1 MLSDV
6 YFPRINGVSTSLASF
21 RAQLQQLGHRVTLVV
36 PAYPGLGAHPG
47 PDPHD
52 PNLIRIPSRY
62 LVVDPEDRILKPR
75 LIRRSLREAG
85 IERADLIHVHTPFV
99 AHYAGLKL
107 ARDWQVPVIE
117 TYHTFFE
124 EYLQHYLPWLPA
136 RWLRGLARRISR
148 AQCNAVDRVIA
159 PSTALHQALL
169 GYGIKTP
176 IVRLPTGIDPQAWS
190 GGDGHLFRAERGIAP
205 GREMLVHVSR
215 IAFEKNIGFLLQML
229 QHLRE
234 RRPGVLLLI
243 AGEGPART
251 ALQRQ
256 AAHMGLEDNLHW
268 CGYLDRATSLVD
280 CYRAGH
286 AFVFASATE
295 TQGLVLLEAMACG
308 LPVVSTARLGTL
320 DILTDASGA
329 EVAPE
334 EPAVFAERVARVL
347 DDPERQRAMRA
358 AHAAWAREW
367 SERRMAEQLLS
378 VYQDLLSPADALGTP
393 HAAADRPR

>member
-21 RAQLQQLGHRVTLVV
+21 RAQLRQLGHRVTLVV

-47 PDPHD
+47 PDPQD
-52 PNLIRIPSRY
+52 PDLIRIPSRY

-85 IERADLIHVHTPFV
+85 IERADVVHIHTPFV

-124 EYLQHYLPWLPA
+124 EYLQHYLPWLA
-136 RWLRGLARRISR
+136 AKWLRGLARRISR
-148 AQCNAVDRVIA
+148 TQCNAVDRVIA

-169 GYGIKTP
+169 EYGIKTP
-176 IVRLPTGIDPQAWS
+176 IVRLPTGIDPQAWT

-243 AGEGPART
+243 AGEGPARA

-256 AAHMGLEDNLHW
+256 AAQMGLEDNLHW
-268 CGYLDRATSLVD
+268 CGYLDRETSLVD

-367 SERRMAEQLLS
+367 SERRMAEQLLT

-393 HAAADRPR
+393 HTAADRPR

>member
-21 RAQLQQLGHRVTLVV
+21 RAQLRQLGHRVTLVV

-47 PDPHD
+47 PDPQD
-52 PNLIRIPSRY
+52 PDLIRIPSRY

-85 IERADLIHVHTPFV
+85 IERADVIHVHTPFV

-136 RWLRGLARRISR
+136 KWLRGLARRISR

-169 GYGIKTP
+169 EYGIKTP
-176 IVRLPTGIDPQAWS
+176 IVRLPTGIDPQAWT

-234 RRPGVLLLI
+234 RRP
-243 AGEGPART
+243 
-251 ALQRQ
+251 
-256 AAHMGLEDNLHW
+256 
-268 CGYLDRATSLVD
+268 
-280 CYRAGH
+280 
-286 AFVFASATE
+286 AS
-295 TQGLVLLEAMACG
+295 CC
-308 LPVVSTARLGTL
+308 
-320 DILTDASGA
+320 
-329 EVAPE
+329 
-334 EPAVFAERVARVL
+334 
-347 DDPERQRAMRA
+347 
-358 AHAAWAREW
+358 
-367 SERRMAEQLLS
+367 
-378 VYQDLLSPADALGTP
+378 
-393 HAAADRPR
+393 

>member
-6 YFPRINGVSTSLASF
+6 YSPRINGVSTSLASF
-21 RAQLQQLGHRVTLVV
+21 RAQLRQLGHRVTLVV

-47 PDPHD
+47 ADPHD
-52 PNLIRIPSRY
+52 PDLIRIPSRY

-85 IERADLIHVHTPFV
+85 IERADVVHVHTPFV
-99 AHYAGLKL
+99 AHYAGIKL

-136 RWLRGLARRISR
+136 KWLRGLARRISR

-159 PSTALHQALL
+159 PSTALHRALL
-169 GYGIKTP
+169 EYGIKTP
-176 IVRLPTGIDPQAWS
+176 IVRLPTGIDPQAWT

-243 AGEGPART
+243 AGEGPARA

-256 AAHMGLEDNLHW
+256 AAQMGLEDNLHW
-268 CGYLDRATSLVD
+268 CGYLDRETSLVD

-308 LPVVSTARLGTL
+308 LPVVSTARLGTI

-358 AHAAWAREW
+358 SHAAWAREW
-367 SERRMAEQLLS
+367 SERRMAEQLLT

-393 HAAADRPR
+393 HTAADRPR

>member
-21 RAQLQQLGHRVTLVV
+21 RAQLRQLGHRVTLVV

-47 PDPHD
+47 PDPQD
-52 PNLIRIPSRY
+52 PDLIRIPSRY

-85 IERADLIHVHTPFV
+85 IERADVVHVHTPFV

-136 RWLRGLARRISR
+136 KWLRGLARRISR

-169 GYGIKTP
+169 EYGIKTP
-176 IVRLPTGIDPQAWS
+176 IVRLPTGIDPQAWT

-243 AGEGPART
+243 AGEGPARA

-256 AAHMGLEDNLHW
+256 AAQMGLEDNLHW
-268 CGYLDRATSLVD
+268 CGYLDRETSLVD

-367 SERRMAEQLLS
+367 SERRMAEQLLT

-393 HAAADRPR
+393 HTAADRPR

>member
-21 RAQLQQLGHRVTLVV
+21 RAQLRQLGHRVTLVV

-47 PDPHD
+47 PDPQD
-52 PNLIRIPSRY
+52 PDLIRIPSRY

-85 IERADLIHVHTPFV
+85 IERADVVHVHTPFV

-136 RWLRGLARRISR
+136 QWLRGLARRISR

-169 GYGIKTP
+169 EYGIKTP
-176 IVRLPTGIDPQAWS
+176 IVRLPTGIDPQAWT

-243 AGEGPART
+243 AGEGPARA

-256 AAHMGLEDNLHW
+256 AAQMGLEDNLHW
-268 CGYLDRATSLVD
+268 CGYLDRETSLVD

-367 SERRMAEQLLS
+367 SERRMAEQLLT

-393 HAAADRPR
+393 HTAADRPR